1 MQAWGAAALL
11 CMLLGRPSMDLEV
24 TEQSNGKE
32 ITVPVGQEFRLSLP
46 ENPTTGYVWHLV
58 KKGEPECALIR
69 DSFQAS
75 SHHVGGPGMHEWLFR
90 AESPGRVSVEMRLA
104 RKWERDSA
112 TRSFLL
118 LVHVT

>member
-1 MQAWGAAALL
+1 
-11 CMLLGRPSMDLEV
+11 MDLEV

-32 ITVPVGQEFRLSLP
+32 ITLTVGQEFRLSLP
-46 ENPTTGYVWHLV
+46 ENPTTGYGWQLV
-58 KKGEPECALIR
+58 RTGEPECALIR

-75 SHHVGGPGMHEWLFR
+75 SHHVGAPGVHEWLFR
-90 AESPGRVSVEMRLA
+90 AESAGRVSVEMRLA

-118 LVHVT
+118 LLRVT